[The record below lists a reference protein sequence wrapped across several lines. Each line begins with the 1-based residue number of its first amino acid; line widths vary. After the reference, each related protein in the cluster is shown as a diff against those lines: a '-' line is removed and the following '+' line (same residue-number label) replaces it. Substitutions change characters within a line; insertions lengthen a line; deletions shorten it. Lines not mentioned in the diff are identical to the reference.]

1 MHPIGIPRIPF
12 FSSDHLSTLWQNIS
26 ALLYLAMP
34 LLVIFVATEYGGY
47 LIAVI
52 RDSFSRR
59 RQDDPGDYEDDRD

>member
-1 MHPIGIPRIPF
+1 M
-12 FSSDHLSTLWQNIS
+12 STLWQNIS